1 MVHDAENHTCMFL
14 AKSTAT
20 TAIGPY
26 ANEYAVMLQFTEDGE
41 KVVRFEEF
49 VDSAYSMNF
58 FQKLLTAAQAKKA

>member
-1 MVHDAENHTCMFL
+1 MLKITPVCSL
-14 AKSTAT
+14 RKVRLRLPS
-20 TAIGPY
+20 GLY

-58 FQKLLTAAQAKKA
+58 FQKLLTAAEAKKA